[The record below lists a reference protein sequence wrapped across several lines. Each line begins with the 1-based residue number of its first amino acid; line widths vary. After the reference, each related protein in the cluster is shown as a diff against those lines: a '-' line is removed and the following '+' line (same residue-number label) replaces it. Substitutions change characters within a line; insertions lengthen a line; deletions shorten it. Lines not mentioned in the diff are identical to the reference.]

1 MWLIIALASLVALFL
16 LVLSVPLDL
25 SFHLDVNGR
34 ARFNLKLVWLF
45 GLVGKEL
52 GRRKKKAKPKIVKP
66 KKAKEKGKDARKA
79 LKILRTK
86 GLLKQ
91 IKVLVTDVFN
101 SLSIRQ
107 LRANFR
113 IGLDNPADTG
123 LLFAVIG
130 PTFVL
135 FNPPDRYSINIRP
148 SFEDE
153 AILEGYMQA
162 VVRLL
167 PIRLV
172 IPLLKFVFSLPTL
185 RLIKTAVSAKWKEK
199 R

>member
-1 MWLIIALASLVALFL
+1 LWLIVTLSSLLALIL
-16 LVLSVPLDL
+16 LVFSIPLDL
-25 SFHLDVNGR
+25 TFHLDVHGR
-34 ARFNLKLVWLF
+34 TRFSLKLVWLF

-52 GRRKKKAKPKIVKP
+52 RRRKKKAKPK
-66 KKAKEKGKDARKA
+66 KAKEKGEGARKT

-86 GLLKQ
+86 GLPKQ
-91 IKVLVTDVFN
+91 IKILVTNVFN
-101 SLSIRQ
+101 SLSIKQ
-107 LRANFR
+107 LRVNFR
-113 IGLDNPADTG
+113 VGFDNPADTG

-135 FNPPDRYSINIRP
+135 FSPPDRYSINIRP

-172 IPLLKFVFSLPTL
+172 IPLAKFVFSLPTL
-185 RLIKTAVSAKWKEK
+185 RFIRTTVSAKWKKK

>member
-1 MWLIIALASLVALFL
+1 MWLIVALASLVALFL

-25 SFHLDVNGR
+25 AFHLDVHGR
-34 ARFNLKLVWLF
+34 TRFSLKLVWLF

-52 GRRKKKAKPKIVKP
+52 GRRKKKAKPKKD
-66 KKAKEKGKDARKA
+66 KEKKGGARKA

-91 IKVLVTDVFN
+91 LKVLVTDVFN

-113 IGLDNPADTG
+113 IGFDNPADTG
-123 LLFAVIG
+123 LLFAFIG
-130 PTFVL
+130 PAFV
-135 FNPPDRYSINIRP
+135 FFSPPDRYNINIRP
-148 SFEDE
+148 SFENE
-153 AILEGYMQA
+153 AILEGHMQA

-185 RLIKTAVSAKWKEK
+185 RFIKTVVSAKWKKK

>member
-1 MWLIIALASLVALFL
+1 LWLIITLASLVALFL

-25 SFHLDVNGR
+25 AFHLDVHGR
-34 ARFNLKLVWLF
+34 TRFSLKMVWLF

-52 GRRKKKAKPKIVKP
+52 GRRKKKAKPKKD
-66 KKAKEKGKDARKA
+66 KEKKGGARKA

-86 GLLKQ
+86 GLLRQ
-91 IKVLVTDVFN
+91 IKILVTDVFN

-130 PTFVL
+130 PTFVF
-135 FNPPDRYSINIRP
+135 FNSPNKYSINIRP

-153 AILEGYMQA
+153 AILEGHMQA

-185 RLIKTAVSAKWKEK
+185 RFIKTAVLSKWKKK

>member
-1 MWLIIALASLVALFL
+1 MWLIVALASLVALFL

-25 SFHLDVNGR
+25 ALRLDVHGR
-34 ARFNLKLVWLF
+34 TRFSLKLVWLF

-52 GRRKKKAKPKIVKP
+52 GRRKKKGKLKKAKPE
-66 KKAKEKGKDARKA
+66 KAKEKKGGARKA

-86 GLLKQ
+86 GLLRQLK
-91 IKVLVTDVFN
+91 ILVTDVLS

-107 LRANFR
+107 LRADFR

-123 LLFAVIG
+123 LLFALIG
-130 PTFVL
+130 PSLIFLSPSV
-135 FNPPDRYSINIRP
+135 RRSISIKP
-148 SFEDE
+148 SFEVE
-153 AILEGYMQA
+153 AVLEGYAQA
-162 VVRLL
+162 AVRLR

-185 RLIKTAVSAKWKEK
+185 RVIKATVLAKWKRK

>member
-1 MWLIIALASLVALFL
+1 MWLIVALASLVALFL

-25 SFHLDVNGR
+25 AFRLDVHGR
-34 ARFNLKLVWLF
+34 TRFSLKLVWLF

-52 GRRKKKAKPKIVKP
+52 GRRKKKAKPK
-66 KKAKEKGKDARKA
+66 KAKEKKGGARKA

-86 GLLKQ
+86 GLLRQ

-123 LLFAVIG
+123 LLFAFIG

-135 FNPPDRYSINIRP
+135 FSPPDRYSINIRP

-185 RLIKTAVSAKWKEK
+185 RFIKTAVSAKWKKK

>member
-1 MWLIIALASLVALFL
+1 LWLIVTLSSLLALIL
-16 LVLSVPLDL
+16 LVLSAPLDL
-25 SFHLDVNGR
+25 TFHLDIHGR
-34 ARFNLKLVWLF
+34 TKFSLKLVWLF

-52 GRRKKKAKPKIVKP
+52 KRRKKKAKPK
-66 KKAKEKGKDARKA
+66 KAEEKVEGARKA

-86 GLLKQ
+86 GLPKQ

-101 SLSIRQ
+101 SLNIKQ
-107 LRANFR
+107 LRVNFI
-113 IGLDNPADTG
+113 IGFDNPADTG
-123 LLFAVIG
+123 LLFAAIR
-130 PTFVL
+130 PTFV
-135 FNPPDRYSINIRP
+135 FFSPPDRYSINIRP

-153 AILEGYMQA
+153 AILEGYMQV

-172 IPLLKFVFSLPTL
+172 IPLVKFVFSVPTL
-185 RLIKTAVSAKWKEK
+185 KFIKTAVSAKWKKK

>member
-1 MWLIIALASLVALFL
+1 MWLIVALASLVVLFL

-25 SFHLDVNGR
+25 AFHLDVHGR
-34 ARFNLKLVWLF
+34 TRSSLRLVWLF
-45 GLVGKEL
+45 GLLDKEL
-52 GRRKKKAKPKIVKP
+52 GRRKKKAKPKKSKP
-66 KKAKEKGKDARKA
+66 KKDKERKGGARKA
-79 LKILRTK
+79 LNVLRTK
-86 GLLKQ
+86 GLLRQ

-101 SLSIRQ
+101 SLRIRQ
-107 LRANFR
+107 FRANFS

-130 PTFVL
+130 PMFV
-135 FNPPDRYSINIRP
+135 FFSPPDKYSINIRP

-172 IPLLKFVFSLPTL
+172 LPLLKFVFSPPTL
-185 RLIKTAVSAKWKEK
+185 RLIKTAVSAKWKKK